1 MSGKL
6 DRKGRETI
14 REETRKEGEESAEED
29 SCNEK
34 EGPKEEGKHC
44 RKREEGK
51 ADVQGE
57 KEEVE

>member
-1 MSGKL
+1 MRIREGYRVMSGKL

-34 EGPKEEGKHC
+34 EGL
-44 RKREEGK
+44 
-51 ADVQGE
+51 
-57 KEEVE
+57 